1 MIISLDGA
9 DGRLIDLATQDGML
23 PHLSALRNRGR
34 AWPLSASKDDT
45 DDSLW
50 ASFQYGV
57 DLGAHGRSFYR
68 STDAQGNAIF
78 PVHRETDWD
87 IFWDD
92 VSSAGHRVAVID
104 VPKCRTVR
112 PLNGIHLADWLVH
125 GRYSQTPTSYP
136 PALAAQ
142 VVARFGEAPA
152 SKCGYSYKA
161 PIDDAAARTARQ
173 NILRSVEM
181 KRDAGLHF
189 LSQEP
194 WDLFVLAFKETHCS
208 AHMFWDIHDCDHRN
222 HDQDK
227 RARIGDP
234 VIDILKAVD
243 LAIGDLIAKAG
254 PDCDVVVF
262 STTNIVPN
270 GTLEHLIG
278 AIANRLNNVF
288 AARTNGRWSTRLRSL
303 LGHPGEICRVAQHN
317 DNAGGLHVPRI
328 AGESTEAHR
337 ARAEAIAAVACELVD
352 AASKVPVIASVSFPA
367 FEQTGPYADSLP
379 HILLHYRTDICP
391 AAVTSPTLGR
401 IRARAPIE
409 RPGNHAPGGY
419 VIAAGDWADTAA
431 TTVNSMKDFAGLAR
445 RVFAK
450 Q

>member
-1 MIISLDGA
+1 VSSDRQRRLMIISLDGA

-57 DLGAHGRSFYR
+57 DVGHHGRWHFLANNEK
-68 STDAQGNAIF
+68 AQSIF
-78 PVHRETDWD
+78 TVDREKDRD
-87 IFWDD
+87 LFWDE
-92 VSSAGHRVAVID
+92 VSTAGHRVAVID

-152 SKCGYSYKA
+152 SKCDYKYDS
-161 PIDDAAARTARQ
+161 PFSDTDARTARQ
-173 NILRSVEM
+173 NMLRSVEM
-181 KRDAGLHF
+181 KRNAGLHF

-254 PDCDVVVF
+254 PD
-262 STTNIVPN
+262 
-270 GTLEHLIG
+270 
-278 AIANRLNNVF
+278 
-288 AARTNGRWSTRLRSL
+288 
-303 LGHPGEICRVAQHN
+303 
-317 DNAGGLHVPRI
+317 
-328 AGESTEAHR
+328 
-337 ARAEAIAAVACELVD
+337 
-352 AASKVPVIASVSFPA
+352 
-367 FEQTGPYADSLP
+367 
-379 HILLHYRTDICP
+379 
-391 AAVTSPTLGR
+391 
-401 IRARAPIE
+401 
-409 RPGNHAPGGY
+409 
-419 VIAAGDWADTAA
+419 
-431 TTVNSMKDFAGLAR
+431 
-445 RVFAK
+445 
-450 Q
+450 